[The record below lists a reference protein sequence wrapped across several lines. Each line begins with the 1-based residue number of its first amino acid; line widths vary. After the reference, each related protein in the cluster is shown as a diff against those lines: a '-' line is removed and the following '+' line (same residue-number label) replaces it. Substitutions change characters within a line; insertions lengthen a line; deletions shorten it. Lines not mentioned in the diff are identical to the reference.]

1 VAGSDRTP
9 SLTASVHELTVTL
22 RDVRPAVWRC
32 LEVPSAITLGELHG
46 VLQAAFDWDGDHL
59 HDFRVRGAR
68 YTPVG
73 SDVFALPWVSE
84 ESRDEDVTWLAR
96 VASRPGDVLD
106 YTYDFG
112 DDWRH
117 KILVDA
123 VGPAAPDAH
132 YPRCTAGSGLAPE
145 QDTGAVR
152 PGRFDD
158 LARQR
163 LNGRL
168 RRAGAV
174 SGRELPIDAAAEI
187 DPVFTGIFP
196 DLIDNAPGECPC
208 GCGAS
213 SGSGSDAALPTLHRA
228 PEEELAALAAE
239 SPLVRRAV
247 GLAAWLGS
255 GRALTTSRVL
265 RPADAVAAVDELGLA
280 SPLLPRSDGQG
291 SALAALDDDG
301 DADDSDLESSPG
313 VARPAQGA
321 LDIFAEADPAK
332 ASRRRIRS
340 AKDLPYLHPLWVG
353 CAAAGLIAVR
363 GGKAY
368 PGPGLRVWQEPAVPA
383 ERVESWAALLG
394 GYLRTRDDAARADR
408 GYFAGTGGQ
417 VLQASVPLLY
427 ALARDPIPVG
437 ALSLAV
443 ADLDDLADLPGPAG
457 LFMLPMM
464 LAEMTAAAED
474 WLVAG
479 VVDVAAADEGGMTA
493 VLGETIDGLRSGL
506 REQLAL
512 MAAGPA
518 GPESAAE
525 LGTALSAVVDALVAG
540 PALRLTPLGAYAL
553 ARLLTAHGWEVPESG
568 ACVDVE
574 PGDLLDRLMTY
585 IPQDAIQEATG
596 WLAARGERWAEAL
609 REVIWSAAVKGDD
622 GPPRRVVLPA
632 VLCAAGPPV
641 VPILDAVQGD
651 PWLSAVVAA
660 TRHALQI
667 GPEPTLAQRLWL
679 EIDGLSLV
687 AEDPDDFEE
696 ALEDS
701 ALLELLAERG
711 GVAAAAGSDHPHARD
726 VLRVAVPHVPD
737 PQLARTLRQA
747 LTGGSGNPA
756 LRALGGR
763 TDRGVRGGGRDPG
776 PRKRKRH

>member
-1 VAGSDRTP
+1 MARIDDTP

-22 RDVRPAVWRC
+22 RDVRPAVWRR
-32 LEVPSAITLGELHG
+32 LEVPSAITLGELHD
-46 VLQAAFDWDGDHL
+46 VLQDAFDWDGDHL
-59 HDFRVRGAR
+59 HDFRVRGTR
-68 YTPVG
+68 FTPVR
-73 SDVFALPWVSE
+73 SDLFGPPWFGE
-84 ESRDEDVTWLAR
+84 EPRDEDVTPLVR
-96 VASRPGDVLD
+96 VAPRPGDILD

-117 KILVDA
+117 RIVVDA
-123 VGPAAPDAH
+123 VGPAAPDGH

-145 QDTGAVR
+145 EDTGAVR

-174 SGRELPIDAAAEI
+174 TGRELSADAAVEI
-187 DPVFTGIFP
+187 DPVFTGLFL
-196 DLIDNAPGECPC
+196 DLIENASGECPC

-213 SGSGSDAALPTLHRA
+213 SGSGSGSDAALPALHRA
-228 PEEELAALAAE
+228 SDDELAALAAD

-247 GLAAWLGS
+247 ALATWLGT
-255 GRALTTSRVL
+255 GRALTASRVL
-265 RPADAVAAVDELGLA
+265 RPADAVAVADELDLA
-280 SPLLPRSDGQG
+280 AALLPRSDGPG
-291 SALAALDDDG
+291 SALDMLDDDDDV
-301 DADDSDLESSPG
+301 DAEDSDLVEPSKDD
-313 VARPAQGA
+313 ARPAQGA
-321 LDIFAEADPAK
+321 LDLLPGAGRREV
-332 ASRRRIRS
+332 SRRTIRS

-353 CAAAGLIAVR
+353 CVAAGLIAVR

-368 PGPGLRVWQEPAVPA
+368 PGPGLQVWQEPADPA
-383 ERVESWAALLG
+383 RRVESWATLLA

-408 GYFAGTGGQ
+408 GYFGGLDGQ
-417 VLQASVPLLY
+417 VLQASIPLLY
-427 ALARDPIPVG
+427 ALAHDPIPLG
-437 ALSLAV
+437 ALSLAG
-443 ADLDDLADLPGPAG
+443 ADLDDLEDLPGPG
-457 LFMLPMM
+457 LLMLPVMV
-464 LAEMTAAAED
+464 AEMSVAVED

-479 VVDVAAADEGGMTA
+479 VVEVAAADEGGMAA
-493 VLGETIDGLRSGL
+493 VLGETIDELQSGL

-525 LGTALSAVVDALVAG
+525 MGTALSTVVDALVAG
-540 PALRLTPLGAYAL
+540 PALRLTPLGAYGL
-553 ARLLTAHGWEVPESG
+553 ARVLAAHGWDVPASG
-568 ACVDVE
+568 ACADVE
-574 PGDLLDRLMTY
+574 PVELLDRLMAY
-585 IPQDAIQEATG
+585 IPRDAIEEATG
-596 WLAARGERWAEAL
+596 WLAARGDRWAEAL

-622 GPPRRVVLPA
+622 GPPRRAVLPA

-651 PWLSAVVAA
+651 PWLSAVVASI
-660 TRHALQI
+660 RHALEI

-687 AEDPDDFEE
+687 VEDPDEFEE

-701 ALLELLAERG
+701 SLLELLAERG

-726 VLRVAVPHVPD
+726 VLRAAVPHVED
-737 PQLARTLRQA
+737 RQLVRALRKA

-763 TDRGVRGGGRDPG
+763 DGGSRSR
-776 PRKRKRH
+776 RKRR